1 MRGDVHAD
9 RLARAPSQR
18 RQGPQRSFGVGN
30 STASTALV
38 EALHE
43 LRLFDPEVVG
53 YMLAHSLKGQA
64 FTEPTLRH
72 RIEND
77 QLELTG

>member
-1 MRGDVHAD
+1 M
-9 RLARAPSQR
+9 
-18 RQGPQRSFGVGN
+18 GN